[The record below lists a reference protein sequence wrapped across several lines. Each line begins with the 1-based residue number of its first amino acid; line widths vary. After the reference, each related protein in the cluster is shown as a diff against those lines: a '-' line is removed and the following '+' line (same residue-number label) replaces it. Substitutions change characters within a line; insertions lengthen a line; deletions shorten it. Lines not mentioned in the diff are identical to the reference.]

1 MHSYDIKNNFNKSLK
16 YYLKES
22 KLLIPLH
29 YKDEDIDL
37 IDKVIFDIPIIKAEY
52 NPEY

>member
-22 KLLIPLH
+22 KLLIPLN

-37 IDKVIFDIPIIKAEY
+37 IDKAIFDIPISKEEY